1 MSLANRLGTKVYSH
15 LKNGNKKFDFLVDLN
30 SMSDLFFFVDG
41 HSIQSMHLNSSSWNW
56 QYFHSLSDTLN
67 AVALTVATC
76 KQ

>member
-41 HSIQSMHLNSSSWNW
+41 HSIQSMHLNSSS
-56 QYFHSLSDTLN
+56 
-67 AVALTVATC
+67 
-76 KQ
+76 